1 MTVELAHPSTEPLA
15 SRSPTTPAHPRWW
28 FLWTTPGRIL
38 TIGVVLSALVIASAF
53 ATSTTINDRQ
63 QALTTVLDHT
73 EPLSFA
79 AGQLYTTLSV
89 ADAAAATAFIA
100 GSEPRDV
107 RQRYEQAITD
117 ASVAVTRASSGLTDE
132 PMVQLLGR
140 VNAQL
145 SVYTGLV
152 ETARTNNRA
161 GNPVGSSYLSE
172 ASSLM
177 QTQMLPDA
185 QRLYEETSTRV
196 DAETTASTR
205 IPGPVILVVLATL
218 LFGAFANR
226 WLARR
231 TRRRV
236 NIGFVAGGLAVL
248 IMLIWVGTALVIST
262 LDSRSAK
269 DTAAESLKTV
279 TSLAITAQQARADE
293 TLSLIRRG
301 DEDVRKQSYY
311 QRIDTMQQQ
320 LSDYLSRD
328 DAIDKSDLAD
338 AEQLLKRW
346 RAADDRINAYI
357 AVGNYQA
364 ATQVALGT
372 GEDDSTP
379 AFDRLDDALT
389 KGIEE
394 SRNQLRNDIL
404 NARRVLSGAT
414 VGAAV
419 LSVVGRARG
428 GAGVVAE
435 AERVPVM
442 SACAKKSLAMA
453 FARRSAAVRA
463 AGGCWPAARTGAA
476 AMPTPGVTLAPPTP
490 AGMEE
495 LPPSRPRGRRPTR
508 ATATAPRACARSPT
522 KAEADAAVADHP
534 QPRPA
539 DRRPRHRQQPV
550 QLPRPDHRRDHRFRR
565 RHRRRGRARHLRHP
579 VAGRVPHPVVGRP
592 RHRTAEQPGRRR
604 RQDHDASPV
613 SARSWCNFSTVYLNA
628 NQRILAPRD
637 STISQPS
644 DLSGKRV
651 CVAKGTT
658 SLRPDPADHPA
669 ADHRRRW

>member
-1 MTVELAHPSTEPLA
+1 VTVELAHPSTEPLA

-63 QALTTVLDHT
+63 EALTTVLNHT

-100 GSEPRDV
+100 GAEPRDV

-132 PMVQLLGR
+132 SLVQLLGR
-140 VNAQL
+140 LNAQL
-145 SVYTGLV
+145 SVYTGLI

-172 ASSLM
+172 ASALM
-177 QTQMLPDA
+177 QTQILPDA
-185 QRLYEETSTRV
+185 QRLYEQTSAQV

-205 IPGPVILVVLATL
+205 IPGPVILVVLGTL

-226 WLARR
+226 WLGRR

-236 NIGFVAGGLAVL
+236 NIGFVAGGMAVL
-248 IMLIWVGTALVIST
+248 IMLIWVGTALIIST
-262 LDSRSAK
+262 ADSRSAK
-269 DTAAESLKTV
+269 ETAAQSLKTI
-279 TSLAITAQQARADE
+279 TNLAITAQQARADE
-293 TLSLIRRG
+293 TLALIRRG
-301 DEDVRKQSYY
+301 DENVRKQSYY
-311 QRIDTMQQQ
+311 QRIDMIQQQ
-320 LSDYLSRD
+320 LSDYLAREN
-328 DAIDKSDLAD
+328 AIDKSDLSD
-338 AEQLLKRW
+338 AEQLLTRW

-379 AFDRLDDALT
+379 AFDKLDEALS

-394 SRNQLRNDIL
+394 SRSQLRNDIV

-419 LSVVGRARG
+419 LSVV
-428 GAGVVAE
+428 
-435 AERVPVM
+435 
-442 SACAKKSLAMA
+442 
-453 FARRSAAVRA
+453 
-463 AGGCWPAARTGAA
+463 
-476 AMPTPGVTLAPPTP
+476 
-490 AGMEE
+490 
-495 LPPSRPRGRRPTR
+495 
-508 ATATAPRACARSPT
+508 
-522 KAEADAAVADHP
+522 AAVAVALGLW
-534 QPRPA
+534 PR
-539 DRRPRHRQQPV
+539 
-550 QLPRPDHRRDHRFRR
+550 
-565 RHRRRGRARHLRHP
+565 
-579 VAGRVPHPVVGRP
+579 
-592 RHRTAEQPGRRR
+592 
-604 RQDHDASPV
+604 
-613 SARSWCNFSTVYLNA
+613 
-628 NQRILAPRD
+628 
-637 STISQPS
+637 
-644 DLSGKRV
+644 LSEYR
-651 CVAKGTT
+651 
-658 SLRPDPADHPA
+658 
-669 ADHRRRW
+669 

>member
-63 QALTTVLDHT
+63 QALTTVLNHT

-100 GSEPRDV
+100 GAEPRDV

-172 ASSLM
+172 ASALM
-177 QTQMLPDA
+177 QSQILPDA
-185 QRLYEETSTRV
+185 QRLYEQTSARV
-196 DAETTASTR
+196 DAETSASTR

-262 LDSRSAK
+262 SDSRSAK

-279 TSLAITAQQARADE
+279 TNLAITAQQARADE

-311 QRIDTMQQQ
+311 QRIDTMQQL
-320 LSDYLSRD
+320 LSDYLVPRRRD
-328 DAIDKSDLAD
+328 RQGRSVRRRATAEAVAGGRRPDQRLHRGRQLPGRHPGGAWHRRGRLHTGVRQAGFG
-338 AEQLLKRW
+338 AEQGHRGESQPVAQ
-346 RAADDRINAYI
+346 RHPQCAPGAVRRDRRRRG
-357 AVGNYQA
+357 AVR
-364 ATQVALGT
+364 
-372 GEDDSTP
+372 D
-379 AFDRLDDALT
+379 
-389 KGIEE
+389 
-394 SRNQLRNDIL
+394 
-404 NARRVLSGAT
+404 
-414 VGAAV
+414 
-419 LSVVGRARG
+419 GRGGG
-428 GAGVVAE
+428 GAGIVAE
-435 AERVPVM
+435 AKRVPVM
-442 SACAKKSLAMA
+442 SA
-453 FARRSAAVRA
+453 
-463 AGGCWPAARTGAA
+463 P
-476 AMPTPGVTLAPPTP
+476 
-490 AGMEE
+490 
-495 LPPSRPRGRRPTR
+495 
-508 ATATAPRACARSPT
+508 
-522 KAEADAAVADHP
+522 
-534 QPRPA
+534 
-539 DRRPRHRQQPV
+539 
-550 QLPRPDHRRDHRFRR
+550 
-565 RHRRRGRARHLRHP
+565 
-579 VAGRVPHPVVGRP
+579 
-592 RHRTAEQPGRRR
+592 
-604 RQDHDASPV
+604 
-613 SARSWCNFSTVYLNA
+613 
-628 NQRILAPRD
+628 
-637 STISQPS
+637 
-644 DLSGKRV
+644 
-651 CVAKGTT
+651 
-658 SLRPDPADHPA
+658 
-669 ADHRRRW
+669 